1 MTTILRLLCLLVPLF
16 LASCKSSGRP
26 LDELADEINRY
37 YERKPLRVEPGDT
50 VDVSF
55 PFEQEWNH
63 SVRVRPDG
71 RASFL
76 MVGEVRV
83 AGLSVGELQEV
94 LAESYRNSPSPQ
106 EISVNVVA
114 GAPRSGSD
122 VGGTSIYVMGDVRS
136 PGAQNLDGRSITLV
150 EAIAR
155 AGGPIKNTARMES
168 LLFVRRLQEGRVV
181 SWLIDARIEHWG
193 VAPPVYLQPNDLVF
207 VPNTNIDDANIFV
220 DKYIRQMLP
229 FPYLVPGI

>member
-1 MTTILRLLCLLVPLF
+1 MPRLLWLLALF
-16 LASCKSSGRP
+16 ALVSCKSSGRP
-26 LDELADEINRY
+26 MDELAEEINRF

-55 PFEQEWNH
+55 PFKQEWNH

-94 LAESYRNSPSPQ
+94 LGESYRNSPSPQ
-106 EISVNVVA
+106 EISVNLVA

-122 VGGTSIYVMGDVRS
+122 VGGTSIYVMGEVLA

-155 AGGPIKNTARMES
+155 AGGPNKQSARLES

-181 SWLIDARIEHWG
+181 SWLLDARIEHWG
-193 VAPPVYLQPNDLVF
+193 VAPPIYLQPNDLVF
-207 VPNTNIDDANIFV
+207 IPNSVIDEANILV

-229 FPYLVPGI
+229 LPYLVPPL

>member
-1 MTTILRLLCLLVPLF
+1 MLRLLWLLALCALV
-16 LASCKSSGRP
+16 SCKSSGRP
-26 LDELADEINRY
+26 MEELAEEINRF

-55 PFEQEWNH
+55 PFKQEWTH

-106 EISVNVVA
+106 EISVNLVA

-122 VGGTSIYVMGDVRS
+122 VGGTSIYVVGEVLS

-155 AGGPIKNTARMES
+155 AGGPNKQSARLES

-181 SWLIDARIEHWG
+181 SWLLDARIEHWG
-193 VAPPVYLQPNDLVF
+193 VAPPIYLQPNDLMF
-207 VPNTNIDDANIFV
+207 IPNSVIDEANILV

-229 FPYLVPGI
+229 LPYLVPPL

>member
-1 MTTILRLLCLLVPLF
+1 MTKLLRLLCLLVPLLF
-16 LASCKSSGRP
+16 AACKTTGRP
-26 LDELADEINRY
+26 MDEVADEINRF

-50 VDVSF
+50 VDLSF
-55 PFEQEWNH
+55 PFKQEWNH

-76 MVGEVRV
+76 LVGEVRV

-94 LAESYRNSPSPQ
+94 LAESYRNSSSPQ

-122 VGGTSIYVMGDVRS
+122 VGGTSVYVMGEVRT

-150 EAIAR
+150 EAIGR

-168 LLFVRRLQEGRVV
+168 VLFVRRLQEGRVV
-181 SWLIDARIEHWG
+181 SWVVDSRVELWG
-193 VAPPVYLQPNDLVF
+193 TAAPIYLQPNDVVF

-220 DKYIRQMLP
+220 EKYIRQMLP
-229 FPYLVPGI
+229 FPYLVPGL

>member
-1 MTTILRLLCLLVPLF
+1 MHMPRLTCLLVLSL
-16 LASCKSSGRP
+16 LAACKTTGRP
-26 LDELADEINRY
+26 MDELADEINRY

-55 PFEQEWNH
+55 PFKQEWTH

-94 LAESYRNSPSPQ
+94 LAENYRNSPSPQ

-122 VGGTSIYVMGDVRS
+122 VGGTSVYVMGEVRT

-150 EAIAR
+150 EAIGR
-155 AGGPIKNTARMES
+155 AGGPVKNTARMES

-181 SWLIDARIEHWG
+181 SWVLDASVEHWG
-193 VAPPVYLQPNDLVF
+193 VAAPIYLQPNDVVF
-207 VPNTNIDDANIFV
+207 VPNTKIDDANIFV

-229 FPYLVPGI
+229 FPYLVPGV